1 MSGRGSVADR
11 ADTIRQ
17 ALTKDCVE
25 RYRASLLTGSPIE
38 GSHERVPRHAI
49 DREALTALDELLA
62 ENQQLREALSG
73 LDAPIAWLVENYPK
87 AIREMPWDY
96 YLAIPKAGSALAA
109 VVREPAPPAAMP
121 GFTDGLDAALERV
134 ESGEPEA

>member
-1 MSGRGSVADR
+1 MADR

-62 ENQQLREALSG
+62 ENQRYREALVG
-73 LDAPIAWLVENYPK
+73 VEWAGFSYSYANTCPECGRWRNEGHTTHCFIGV
-87 AIREMPWDY
+87 A
-96 YLAIPKAGSALAA
+96 LAAA

-134 ESGEPEA
+134 ESGEQEA